1 MLPEK
6 IPEGLGL
13 KWSDN
18 TLLTD
23 INGLN
28 DIEISVQRIS
38 DFMTDIDIFY
48 RTETFEESN
57 LKALIK
63 DYALEL
69 PNQTTFPELKFQ
81 NTHYYLYY
89 PFSSS
94 QHTVSFSANGD
105 VNMHH
110 KENKLPELLDVVSQ
124 LTAII
129 LIAMGVDQ
137 PQKSNTLFQN
147 LMSIVAVH
155 LASNRNYY

>member
-63 DYALEL
+63 DYNLEL
-69 PNQTTFPELKFQ
+69 PHQTTFPKFSFQ
-81 NTHYYLYY
+81 GTHYYLYY
-89 PFSSS
+89 PFKSS
-94 QHTVSFSANGD
+94 QHTVSFSTNGD
-105 VNMHH
+105 INMNH

-129 LIAMGVDQ
+129 LIAMGTDQ
-137 PQKSNTLFQN
+137 LQKSSTLFQN
-147 LMSIVAVH
+147 LMSIVTSH

>member
-18 TLLTD
+18 LLLTD

-57 LKALIK
+57 LKAFIK
-63 DYALEL
+63 DYKLEL
-69 PNQTTFPELKFQ
+69 PNQATFPELSFQ
-81 NTHYYLYY
+81 NTHYYLYF
-89 PFSSS
+89 PFKSS
-94 QHTVSFSANGD
+94 QRTVSFSTNGD
-105 VNMHH
+105 INMSH
-110 KENKLPELLDVVSQ
+110 KENKLPEPQEVVSQ

-137 PQKSNTLFQN
+137 PQKSSTLFQN
-147 LMSIVAVH
+147 LMNIVTSH
-155 LASNRNYY
+155 LTSNRNYY

>member
-1 MLPEK
+1 MIPEK

-18 TLLTD
+18 VLLAD

-28 DIEISVQRIS
+28 NIEISVQQIS

-48 RTETFEESN
+48 RTETFEENN

-63 DYALEL
+63 DYKLEL
-69 PNQTTFPELKFQ
+69 PNQTTFPKLSFQ
-81 NTHYYLYY
+81 RTHYYLYY
-89 PFSSS
+89 PFNSS
-94 QHTVSFSANGD
+94 QHTVSFSASGGIKMN
-105 VNMHH
+105 HQ
-110 KENKLPELLDVVSQ
+110 ENKLPELIDVVSQ

-137 PQKSNTLFQN
+137 PQKSSTLFQN
-147 LMSIVAVH
+147 LMNIVTSH
-155 LASNRNYY
+155 LTSNRNYC

>member
-23 INGLN
+23 INELN
-28 DIEISVQRIS
+28 DIEISVQQIS

-63 DYALEL
+63 DYELDL
-69 PNQTTFPELKFQ
+69 PNQTTFPKLSFQ

-89 PFSSS
+89 PFNSS
-94 QHTVSFSANGD
+94 QRTVSFSANGD
-105 VNMHH
+105 INMTH

-129 LIAMGVDQ
+129 LIAMGIDQ
-137 PQKSNTLFQN
+137 PQKSSTLFQN
-147 LMSIVAVH
+147 LMNIVTAH
-155 LASNRNYY
+155 LTSNRNHY

>member
-105 VNMHH
+105 INMNQ
-110 KENKLPELLDVVSQ
+110 KENKLPEPQEVVSQ

-129 LIAMGVDQ
+129 LIAMGVNQ
-137 PQKSNTLFQN
+137 PQKTSKLFQN
-147 LMSIVAVH
+147 LMDIVTVH

>member
-18 TLLTD
+18 VLLAD
-23 INGLN
+23 INELN
-28 DIEISVQRIS
+28 DIEISVQQIS

-63 DYALEL
+63 DYGLEL
-69 PNQTTFPELKFQ
+69 PNQTTFPKLSFQ
-81 NTHYYLYY
+81 KTHYYLYY
-89 PFSSS
+89 PFNES
-94 QHTVSFSANGD
+94 QHTVSFSTSGD
-105 VNMHH
+105 INMHH
-110 KENKLPELLDVVSQ
+110 KENKLPELLEVVSQ

-137 PQKSNTLFQN
+137 IQKPSKLFHDI
-147 LMSIVAVH
+147 MAIVTAH
-155 LASNRNYY
+155 LRSNRNYY